1 MVGVSLRHVYKRFGE
16 LAVVDDV
23 NLEVADQEFLVLLGP
38 SGCGK
43 TTTMRIIAGLEA
55 ASSGDVYIGGLRVN
69 DLLPRHRDVAMVF
82 QSYAL
87 YPHMTVFENLEYP
100 LRIRKVP
107 AEQRRKQ
114 VIDAARRVNIGELL
128 ERLPKQLSGG
138 QRQRVA
144 LGRALIR
151 RPNLFLMD
159 EPLSNLDAKLRVQM
173 RGELKHLQHAL
184 KTTTIYVTHDQIEAM
199 TLATRVAVMNKGV
212 MQQLATPKEIYD
224 NPVNL
229 FVAGFIG
236 SPSMNFLQGDVAGGV
251 FEGKG
256 ARITGLVMHDAG
268 QVTLGVR
275 PEDLTVCGAEDGQ
288 IGGEVFSLE
297 LTGDSS
303 LLTVQL
309 ENTLAMA
316 RVDKDFTAE
325 IGAKAWLKANP
336 SRCFL
341 FDARTEARIA

>member
-1 MVGVSLRHVYKRFGE
+1 MVGVSLRHVYKKFGD
-16 LAVVDDV
+16 LAVVSDV

-43 TTTMRIIAGLEA
+43 TTTMRMIAGLES
-55 ASSGDVYIGGLRVN
+55 ASSGDIYIGERRVN
-69 DLLPRHRDVAMVF
+69 DLLPRDRDVAMVF

-87 YPHMTVFENLEYP
+87 YPHMTVFRNLEYP
-100 LRIRKVP
+100 LKIRKVP
-107 AEQRRKQ
+107 AEERRRQ
-114 VIDAARRVNIGELL
+114 VVDAARRVNIEELL

-173 RGELKHLQHAL
+173 RGELKHLQHML

-199 TLATRVAVMNKGV
+199 TLATRVAVMNKGE
-212 MQQLATPKEIYD
+212 MQQLAPPKEVYD
-224 NPVNL
+224 NPANL

-236 SPSMNFLQGDVAGGV
+236 SPSMNFLKGDVTSNV
-251 FEGKG
+251 FEGRG
-256 ARITGLVMHDAG
+256 VRVAGLPLREAKDAI
-268 QVTLGVR
+268 LGVR
-275 PEDLTVCGAEDGQ
+275 PEDLTVGGQHDGQ
-288 IGGEVFSLE
+288 IGGEVFSVE
-297 LTGDSS
+297 LTGESA

-309 ENTLAMA
+309 PDVLVMA
-316 RVDKDFTAE
+316 RVDKDFAAE
-325 IGAKAWLKANP
+325 IGSKVWLKANP
-336 SRCFL
+336 ARCYL
-341 FDARTEARIA
+341 FDSRTEARIA

>member
-1 MVGVSLRHVYKRFGE
+1 MVGVSLRHVSKKFGE
-16 LAVVDDV
+16 LAVVKDV

-43 TTTMRIIAGLEA
+43 TTTMRMIAGLES
-55 ASSGDVYIGGLRVN
+55 ASSGDIYIGDQRVN
-69 DLLPRHRDVAMVF
+69 DLLPRDRDVAMVF

-87 YPHMTVFENLEYP
+87 YPHMTVFRNLEYP
-100 LRIRKVP
+100 LKIRKVP
-107 AEQRRKQ
+107 AEERRRQ
-114 VIDAARRVNIGELL
+114 VVDAARRVNIEELL

-224 NPVNL
+224 NPANL

-236 SPSMNFLQGDVAGGV
+236 SPSMNFLQGEVTGGV
-251 FEGKG
+251 FESKG
-256 ARITGLVMHDAG
+256 ARITRLSLRDAKDAM
-268 QVTLGVR
+268 LGVR
-275 PEDLTVCGAEDGQ
+275 PEDLAVCSVQDGQ
-288 IGGEVFSLE
+288 ISGEVFSLE

-303 LLTVQL
+303 LLTLQV
-309 ENTLAMA
+309 ENTHVMA
-316 RVDKDFTAE
+316 RVDKDFAAE
-325 IGAKAWLKANP
+325 IGAKVWLKANP
-336 SRCFL
+336 GRCFL

>member
-1 MVGVSLRHVYKRFGE
+1 MVGVSLRHVYKKFGE
-16 LAVVDDV
+16 LAVVSDV
-23 NLEVADQEFLVLLGP
+23 SLEVADQEFLVLLGP

-55 ASSGDVYIGGLRVN
+55 ATSGDVYIGERRVN
-69 DLLPRHRDVAMVF
+69 DLLPRDRDVAMVF

-87 YPHMTVFENLEYP
+87 YPHMTVFQNLEYP
-100 LRIRKVP
+100 LKIRKVP
-107 AEQRRKQ
+107 AEERRKQ
-114 VIDAARRVNIGELL
+114 VVAAARRVNIEELL
-128 ERLPKQLSGG
+128 QRLPKQLSGG

-199 TLATRVAVMNKGV
+199 TLATRVAVMNKGI

-224 NPVNL
+224 NPANL

-236 SPSMNFLQGDVAGGV
+236 SPSMNFLKGEVGGGV
-251 FEGKG
+251 FESKG
-256 ARITGLVMHDAG
+256 ARIAGLSVREAKDAI
-268 QVTLGVR
+268 LGVR
-275 PEDLTVCGAEDGQ
+275 PEDLSVTGAQDGQ
-288 IGGEVFSLE
+288 IGGDVFSLE

-303 LLTVQL
+303 LLTLQVGD
-309 ENTLAMA
+309 THVMA
-316 RVDKDFTAE
+316 RVDKDFAAE
-325 IGAKAWLKANP
+325 IGAKVWLKANP
-336 SRCFL
+336 GRCFL